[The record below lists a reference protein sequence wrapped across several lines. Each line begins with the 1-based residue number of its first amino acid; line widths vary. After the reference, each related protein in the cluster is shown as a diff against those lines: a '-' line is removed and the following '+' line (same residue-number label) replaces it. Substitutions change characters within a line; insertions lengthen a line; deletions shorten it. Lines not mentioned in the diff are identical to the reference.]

1 MYAFQENS
9 EKYDWYRN
17 DRESYSKIITNF
29 QTYKQSSYTE
39 YYSDDSHNDRRNK
52 DEKYN
57 FSDHIFRV
65 KYCVL
70 LFLPHHPLE

>member
-29 QTYKQSSYTE
+29 QTYKQSSYT
-39 YYSDDSHNDRRNK
+39 
-52 DEKYN
+52 
-57 FSDHIFRV
+57 
-65 KYCVL
+65 
-70 LFLPHHPLE
+70 